1 MLIKIGTMFLLRYP
15 KPTVW
20 HNRDNIPE
28 PHIRKTDLLNSFS
41 MKETK
46 ILIFIIV
53 FVIISVFLFWKF
65 PRHKYKFMVV
75 ITLFLIGFMLFP
87 LTSLLVI
94 GLFITSFTRTPSIY
108 LDKNLYFPQAFD
120 LEKPETFEKIK
131 KETINLLKD
140 QKKIPFAD
148 DISPS
153 NKYIASDKN
162 NGDGWRTYTIKTAN
176 MISPK
181 ARKKMPFVAS
191 LLEKMPN
198 VTNAL
203 ISVLPS
209 KTSIP
214 IHHGYYKGF
223 VRYHLGIV
231 IPEPD
236 KTILHVNGNKYHW
249 QVGEGVI
256 WDDMFPHEVY
266 NSSNETRAILY
277 LDIVRTFPTSKLGT
291 DLNRWYCKFLSK
303 SPIVKY
309 MQSLDEKLK

>member
-1 MLIKIGTMFLLRYP
+1 MFLLRYP
-15 KPTVW
+15 KQTIW
-20 HNRDNIPE
+20 HDRNNLPE
-28 PHIRKTDLLNSFS
+28 PHIWRTDPLNSFS
-41 MKETK
+41 LKETQMT
-46 ILIFIIV
+46 IFIIV
-53 FVIISVFLFWKF
+53 FVLVFIFLFWKF
-65 PRHKYKFMVV
+65 PQHKYKFVVV
-75 ITLFLIGFMLFP
+75 IISFLIGFILFP
-87 LTSLLVI
+87 LTSLMGI
-94 GLFITSFTRTPSIY
+94 NLFITSFTRTPSIH

-120 LEKPETFEKIK
+120 LETPETFEKIQ
-131 KETINLLKD
+131 KETITLLKD
-140 QKKIPFAD
+140 QKNIPFTD
-148 DISPS
+148 QSTLVN

-162 NGDGWRTYTIKTAN
+162 NGDGWRAYTIKTAN
-176 MISPK
+176 TISPK

-203 ISVLPS
+203 ISVLPP